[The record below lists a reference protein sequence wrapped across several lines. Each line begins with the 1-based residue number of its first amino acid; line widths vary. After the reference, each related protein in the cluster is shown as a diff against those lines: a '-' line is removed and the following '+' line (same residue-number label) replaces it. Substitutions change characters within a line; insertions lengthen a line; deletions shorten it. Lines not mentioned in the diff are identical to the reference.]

1 MYPGDGSGVV
11 HGKTYGV
18 SLQCNSCVFRSGGAI
33 AVGTVF
39 GAVIGCERRA
49 MPEIELRPAR
59 PAELDAIARLLSVA
73 ELPVEDLSVTML
85 DAYVVATE
93 GEVCVGV
100 VGLEIYE
107 SNALLRSLA
116 VEPQHRSRGLGARM
130 VDAIETEAQARG
142 VTAVYLL
149 TTTATTFFERV
160 GYTAHDRATVPPSI
174 AATTEF
180 SSLCP
185 DTADCLWRDLTT

>member
-1 MYPGDGSGVV
+1 
-11 HGKTYGV
+11 
-18 SLQCNSCVFRSGGAI
+18 
-33 AVGTVF
+33 
-39 GAVIGCERRA
+39 

-59 PAELDAIARLLSVA
+59 PADFDAIARLLSA
-73 ELPVEDLSVTML
+73 AGLPVEDLDVAML
-85 DAYVVATE
+85 DAFVVAAD

-100 VGLEIYE
+100 VGLEIHK

-116 VEPQHRSRGLGARM
+116 VKPHHRSRGLGARL
-130 VDAIETEAQARG
+130 VDAIETEARVRG
-142 VTAVYLL
+142 VAALYLL

-185 DTADCLWRDLTT
+185 DTADCLWRDLET

>member
-1 MYPGDGSGVV
+1 
-11 HGKTYGV
+11 
-18 SLQCNSCVFRSGGAI
+18 
-33 AVGTVF
+33 
-39 GAVIGCERRA
+39 
-49 MPEIELRPAR
+49 MPKIELRPAR
-59 PAELDAIARLLSVA
+59 PADFDAIARLLSA
-73 ELPVEDLSVTML
+73 ASLPVEDLGVTML
-85 DAYVVATE
+85 DAFVVAAD

-100 VGLEIYE
+100 AGLEIHK

-116 VEPQHRSRGLGARM
+116 VEPQHRSRGLGARL
-130 VDAIETEAQARG
+130 VDAIETEARVRG
-142 VTAVYLL
+142 VAALYLL

-185 DTADCLWRDLTT
+185 GTANCLWRDLET

>member
-1 MYPGDGSGVV
+1 
-11 HGKTYGV
+11 
-18 SLQCNSCVFRSGGAI
+18 
-33 AVGTVF
+33 
-39 GAVIGCERRA
+39 
-49 MPEIELRPAR
+49 MPEPELRPAR
-59 PAELDAIARLLSVA
+59 PTEFDAIAGLLIAA
-73 ELPVEDLSVTML
+73 ELPVEDLNVTML
-85 DAYVVATE
+85 DGFIVATE
-93 GEVCVGV
+93 GDVCVGV

-116 VEPQHRSRGLGARM
+116 AEQQHRSRGLGTRL
-130 VDAIETEAQARG
+130 VDAIETEVQTRG
-142 VTAVYLL
+142 VTALYLL